1 MILPET
7 PIPSFEEYALAGG
20 GEGLRRALS
29 MAPDEVIQEVR
40 RSGLRGRGGAG
51 FPTGVKWASVVEAAA
66 AGRTPTYF
74 VCNGAEGEPGTFKDR
89 TLLSRIPYLVLE
101 GVLIA
106 AYATGATGA
115 YICVKERF
123 TRERDRLAEAIEGAQ
138 IAGWEGIDRVQ
149 AVAGPDEY
157 LFGEEKAML
166 EVIEGK
172 LPMPRILPP
181 YEQGLFA
188 TMASPNPTAANN
200 VETCAHVASMFSTS
214 VDEWRGVG
222 TQEAPGTMLFTVVG
236 DVASAGVYEL
246 PLGTSL
252 RTLIQDIAGAPDVKA
267 IFSGTSNPV
276 ITPDLLDLPM
286 DFDSFRE
293 AELGLG
299 SGGFMVYGQHR
310 DIVQVTCTLARFLAI
325 ESCGQCQACKFGTA
339 EICERLDRIVRGKGD
354 ATDLEEIR
362 RRCAT
367 VTDGNRCYLP
377 VGAALTVMST
387 LERFADEFIAHLGVA
402 SDPDVAVDVP
412 KILDLDHATGEVA
425 YDLDY
430 RRKRSD
436 WSYAEDE

>member
-1 MILPET
+1 MILPEAPVPT
-7 PIPSFEEYALAGG
+7 FEEYVVAGG
-20 GEGLRRALS
+20 GEGLRRAAS
-29 MAPDEVIQEVR
+29 MAPEAVIAEVS

-51 FPTGVKWASVVEAAA
+51 FPTGAKWSSVREAAA
-66 AGRTPTYF
+66 GQMPTYF

-89 TLLSRIPYLVLE
+89 TLLTRTPYLVLE

-106 AYATGATGA
+106 AYATGARGA

-123 TRERDRLAEAIEGAQ
+123 TRERQRLAEAIEGAE
-138 IAGWEGIDRVQ
+138 IAGWEGIDLVQ
-149 AVAGPDEY
+149 VVAGPDEY

-181 YEQGLFA
+181 YQQGLFA

-200 VETCAHVASMFSTS
+200 VETCAHVASMFATS

-236 DVASAGVYEL
+236 DVTNAGVYEL
-246 PLGTSL
+246 PLGTSM
-252 RTLIQDIAGAPDVKA
+252 RTLICDIAGATEVKA

-276 ITPDLLDLPM
+276 ITPELLDLPM

-293 AELGLG
+293 AGLGLG
-299 SGGFMVYGQHR
+299 SGGFMVYGRHR
-310 DIVQVTCTLARFLAI
+310 DIVQVTWTLARFLAI
-325 ESCGQCQACKFGTA
+325 ESCGQCLACKLGAT

-354 ATDLEEIR
+354 DTDLEEIR
-362 RRCAT
+362 KRCTT

-377 VGAALTVMST
+377 VGAALTVASA
-387 LERFADEFIAHLGVA
+387 LERFEDEFRAHLGVA
-402 SDPDVAVDVP
+402 SDPSVAVEVP
-412 KILDLDHATGEVA
+412 KIVDLDPATGEVA
-425 YDLDY
+425 YDLGY
-430 RRKRSD
+430 RRKQAD
-436 WSYAEDE
+436 WSYAPE